1 LPARIR
7 FAVIEK
13 GVDAMCWKSLCRG
26 SRLVALAGNL
36 VFSSLVGA
44 ALTPASAEDCRAL
57 GRSVAEHWLARTPL
71 PLIDT
76 ALTMEQ
82 AECARSEF
90 LSRLQPLLGAPL
102 GYKAAAI
109 TPPAQRDLG
118 VHEPLGAS
126 YLAGMFR
133 MLDGHD
139 AVVPVNYGAR
149 PIVEAKLV
157 VTVRDEGI
165 NDARTPAEV
174 AQHIAYILPSI
185 ELGDSLVQPS
195 QKLTGPILTL
205 YNVGGR
211 AMLNGPPVAFDATS
225 GADSLRELVVTTRDG
240 TGKVLE
246 VERGKS
252 IMGDPLQAVLWIIH
266 DQNARGVRLKAGD
279 RLGLGALSRVRPT
292 AGLIFDT
299 TWEGLQKEPVKLT
312 VRFE

>member
-1 LPARIR
+1 
-7 FAVIEK
+7 
-13 GVDAMCWKSLCRG
+13 MYWKFQFRG
-26 SRLVALAGNL
+26 GRLLVLAGNFVLASL
-36 VFSSLVGA
+36 VSSL
-44 ALTPASAEDCRAL
+44 LTPASAEDCRAL
-57 GRSVAEHWLARTPL
+57 GRSVAEHWLARKPL

-90 LSRLQPLLGAPL
+90 LRRLQPLLGAPL

-118 VHEPLGAS
+118 VHEPLGAV

-139 AVVPVNYGAR
+139 AVVPATYGAR

-165 NDARTPAEV
+165 NEAHTPAEV
-174 AQHIAYILPSI
+174 AQHIAYVLPSI

-195 QKLTGPILTL
+195 QKLTGAILTL

-211 AMLNGPPVAFDATS
+211 AMLNGPPIAFDVTS
-225 GADSLRELVVTTRDG
+225 HADVLRGLVVTTRDG

-246 VERGKS
+246 VERGTS
-252 IMGDPLQAVLWIIH
+252 IMGDPLEAVLWIIH
-266 DQNARGVRLKAGD
+266 DQHARGVRLRAGD
-279 RLGLGALSRVRPT
+279 RLGLGALSRVRP
-292 AGLIFDT
+292 APGLIFET
-299 TWEGLQKEPVKLT
+299 TWEGLQEEPVKLT

>member
-1 LPARIR
+1 
-7 FAVIEK
+7 
-13 GVDAMCWKSLCRG
+13 M
-26 SRLVALAGNL
+26 ALAGNL
-36 VFSSLVGA
+36 VSLSLVSSV
-44 ALTPASAEDCRAL
+44 LTVATVEDCRAL

-76 ALTMEQ
+76 ALTLEQ

-90 LSRLQPLLGAPL
+90 LSCLQPLLGAPL
-102 GYKAAAI
+102 GYKVAAV

-118 VHEPLGAS
+118 IHEPLGGV

-139 AVVPVNYGAR
+139 AVVPAAYGTR

-174 AQHIAYILPSI
+174 AQHIAYVLPSI

-195 QKLTGPILTL
+195 QKLTGAILTL
-205 YNVGGR
+205 YNVGAR
-211 AMLNGPPVAFDATS
+211 AMLNGPPIAFDTMS
-225 GADSLRELVVTTRDG
+225 PADALRELVVTTRDG
-240 TGKVLE
+240 TGRILE
-246 VERGKS
+246 VERGTS
-252 IMGDPLQAVLWIIH
+252 IMGEPLHAVLWIIH
-266 DQNARGVRLKAGD
+266 DQNARGVRLRAGD
-279 RLGLGALSRVRPT
+279 RLGLGALSRVRP
-292 AGLIFDT
+292 APGLIFDT
-299 TWEGLQKEPVKLT
+299 TWEGLQKEPLKLS